1 MTNEEAYEILTSD
14 YFIAFDGKWM
24 GDERCKEAAE
34 AIKKGAKALSIVM
47 DMLEMLEE
55 EEEEDDD

>member
-14 YFIAFDGKWM
+14 YFIAFDSRWM

-34 AIKKGAKALSIVM
+34 AIEKGAKALSIVM

-55 EEEEDDD
+55 EDD